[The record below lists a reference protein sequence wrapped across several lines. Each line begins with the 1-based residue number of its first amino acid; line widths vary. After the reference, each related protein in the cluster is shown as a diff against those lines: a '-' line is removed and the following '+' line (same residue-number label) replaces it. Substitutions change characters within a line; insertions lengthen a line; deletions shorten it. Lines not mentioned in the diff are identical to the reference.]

1 MPKRKLSSKG
11 KARRMAATGMMLHN
25 KAKTFKA
32 KVSYVKKHMP
42 EITNPEAFVAAA
54 VKATKGRK

>member
-1 MPKRKLSSKG
+1 
-11 KARRMAATGMMLHN
+11 MAATGMMLHN

>member
-11 KARRMAATGMMLHN
+11 KARRMAATGMMLLK
-25 KAKTFKA
+25 KAKTFKD

-42 EITNPEAFVAAA
+42 DITNPRAFVAAA
-54 VKATKGRK
+54 IKATDRRK